1 MELGFARAGGGPP
14 STGPAL
20 SDREDRDSLEII
32 YDDDLESHILFYI
45 DNCSLGS

>member
-14 STGPAL
+14 STGPTL

-32 YDDDLESHILFYI
+32 YDDDLGSHILFYI